1 MPSGGVGAAAYRL
14 RMLTTVAVSG
24 YRSLREVVVPLHG
37 LDVVTGANGSGKSS
51 LYRALRLLA
60 GCGRG
65 DVVGSLAREGGLQSA
80 LWAGPA
86 TLGGARREGHLVQG
100 TTRRGPISLRL
111 GFATDE
117 LGYLV
122 DLGLPQ
128 QSSSG
133 AGGPGGA
140 PVSAFL
146 RDPEI
151 KREVVWAGPVMRPG
165 SVLVRR
171 RWGRV
176 ETRAP
181 AGPDDGWEDG
191 WGGADEWESDPAPGG
206 ARSAGGGGSPPTTA
220 PRGWV
225 ELTRSLRPWESML
238 TELADPE
245 RAPELIR
252 VRRMIRGWRF
262 YDSFRA
268 DAAAPARQAQVGTR
282 TPVLAD
288 DGHDLAAAL
297 QTIREDGS
305 SLLDRA
311 VADAFDGA
319 MLDVTIEGGR
329 FDVALHQPGMLRP
342 LSSAELSD
350 GTLRYLLLVAALL
363 TVDPPPLLV
372 LNEPETSLH
381 PDLLPPL
388 ARLVTAA
395 AERSQVMVVSHSA
408 RLVTELGASGSGGAG
423 DDDGEDGDDG
433 DSDAHG
439 DSDEH
444 GDGDGGLDPIGDGPG
459 RRAHGIT
466 LVKDLGETFVQGQG
480 LLTTPP
486 WTWGSRR

>member
-1 MPSGGVGAAAYRL
+1 MPSGAVGGAAYR
-14 RMLTTVAVSG
+14 RGMLTTVAVSG
-24 YRSLREVVVPLHG
+24 YRSLRDVVVPLHG

-65 DVVGSLAREGGLQSA
+65 DVVGTLAREGGLQSA

-86 TLGGARREGHLVQG
+86 TLGGARREGHAVQG
-100 TTRRGPISLRL
+100 TARRGPISLRL
-111 GFATDE
+111 GFASDD

-128 QSSSG
+128 QSS
-133 AGGPGGA
+133 GGHEGGE
-140 PVSAFL
+140 VSAFL

-151 KREVVWAGPVMRPG
+151 KREVVWSGPVMRPG

-181 AGPDDGWEDG
+181 VGPDDGWDDA
-191 WGGADEWESDPAPGG
+191 WGGDDEWESDPTTTGGASERAGGEGAGSSGG
-206 ARSAGGGGSPPTTA
+206 AR
-220 PRGWV
+220 RGWV

-268 DAAAPARQAQVGTR
+268 DAAAPARQAHVGTR
-282 TPVLAD
+282 TPVLSD

-297 QTIREDGS
+297 QTIREHGRTA
-305 SLLDRA
+305 LDRA

-319 MLDVTIEGGR
+319 ILEVTTEGGR
-329 FDVALHQPGMLRP
+329 FDVAVHQPGMLRP

-388 ARLVTAA
+388 ARLIRSA
-395 AERSQVMVVSHSA
+395 AERSQVMAVSHSA
-408 RLVTELGASGSGGAG
+408 RLVAELGIGPA
-423 DDDGEDGDDG
+423 DDDTGDTHDT
-433 DSDAHG
+433 DQREPARSV
-439 DSDEH
+439 
-444 GDGDGGLDPIGDGPG
+444 
-459 RRAHGIT
+459 T

-480 LLTTPP
+480 LLTTPA
-486 WTWGSRR
+486 WTWGTRR